1 MGRRRRWGRCS
12 LRCASLWGCGRRC
25 GELGDV
31 LEVRGESGQ
40 EVVFG
45 GGRSGRNGGTVTLL
59 RLLSVG
65 APAGEGTQNI
75 NRGPSAAM
83 CKKTILKTHS
93 AVLEHH
99 RTYLRGENGGALCS
113 VSTPKPKSD
122 LKNKMLTPTI
132 LIVLC
137 QLNV

>member
-1 MGRRRRWGRCS
+1 MGRHRS
-12 LRCASLWGCGRRC
+12 LRCASLRGCGRRC

-31 LEVRGESGQ
+31 LEVRRESGQ

-45 GGRSGRNGGTVTLL
+45 GGRWGRNGGTVALL

-83 CKKTILKTHS
+83 CKNPSSHYTLCGPPASQNLPQRRERRS
-93 AVLEHH
+93 AVL
-99 RTYLRGENGGALCS
+99 GVDA
-113 VSTPKPKSD
+113 
-122 LKNKMLTPTI
+122 
-132 LIVLC
+132 
-137 QLNV
+137 

>member
-1 MGRRRRWGRCS
+1 MGRRRRWGRCR
-12 LRCASLWGCGRRC
+12 LRCASLRGCGRRC

-31 LEVRGESGQ
+31 LEVRRESGQ

-45 GGRSGRNGGTVTLL
+45 GGRWGRNGGTVTLL

-65 APAGEGTQNI
+65 APAAGEGTQNI
-75 NRGPSAAM
+75 NRGPRAAS
-83 CKKTILKTHS
+83 ILKTRS

-137 QLNV
+137 QLKV

>member
-1 MGRRRRWGRCS
+1 MRR
-12 LRCASLWGCGRRC
+12 
-25 GELGDV
+25 
-31 LEVRGESGQ
+31 ESGQ

-45 GGRSGRNGGTVTLL
+45 GGRWGRNGGTVTLL

-65 APAGEGTQNI
+65 APAGEGTQDI
-75 NRGPSAAM
+75 NRGPCAAS
-83 CKKTILKTHS
+83 ILKTHS

-137 QLNV
+137 QLNG